1 MVKKV
6 SRIPKELLPEG
17 HNCENKGKLLRFSLG
32 NHEGRDSTTGA
43 EIHIWVGGAP
53 KPARLRLIRGKAEL
67 LSGMDIVKQLGPT
80 VNFWGNQFKVGQ
92 SEWGMMNFE
101 EKHRCVFALV
111 PTDCDYDEA
120 NGYFWEIEGR

>member
-67 LSGMDIVKQLGPT
+67 LSGMDIIKMVDLT
-80 VNFWGNQFKVGQ
+80 LNFGSNQFKFGQ
-92 SEWGMMNFE
+92 SEWKMIPFN
-101 EKHRCVFALV
+101 EKHHWV
-111 PTDCDYDEA
+111 
-120 NGYFWEIEGR
+120 